1 MKGVI
6 ITHPGMEAVSG
17 KEVKE
22 LIGADCKVAP
32 SVVLFDSK
40 KLEDFL
46 TLSYCSQS
54 AIKVVYLLFS
64 SSIKKLDDVLLKIKD
79 LDLSEWLKGKSFV
92 VRSKVIDNAAVDTM
106 ESEREI
112 GNVIYEKYNKSIG
125 TTVNLDKPD
134 ITFFTYVFKDAFYF
148 GVDFAG
154 FDTSKRNYRIFCQSD
169 SIKGTVAYGLVRIS
183 GYDGKQSLLD
193 PFCQSGTVAI
203 EAAFFAS
210 KKPINFY
217 SKDKFA
223 FLKFPQFEKFDFDKF
238 FAKLDKP
245 SEPSL
250 SITCSDSQQR
260 NVKAAEKNA
269 KIAGLNKLVRFS
281 RLDVEWL
288 DTKFEK
294 NSVDL
299 IVSNP
304 PKVSRLLTEKGLDKI
319 FQEFFYTAD
328 FILKPKGKIV
338 ILVKSYA
345 QILNQAQR
353 YNFALRSKFPVHQ
366 GKEEFNILIF
376 EKEKK

>member
-1 MKGVI
+1 MKGLIV
-6 ITHPGMEAVSG
+6 THPGMEAVSG

-22 LIGADCKVAP
+22 LIDADCKVSP
-32 SVVLFDSK
+32 SVALFDAK

-46 TLSYCSQS
+46 VLAYRSQS
-54 AIKVVYLLFS
+54 AIKVVCLLIS
-64 SSIKKLDDVLLKIKD
+64 CPVKKLDDILPKIKS
-79 LDLSEWLKGKSFV
+79 LDLSGWLKGKSFV
-92 VRSKVIDNAAVDTM
+92 VRSKVIGNDSVDTM

-112 GNVIYEKYNKSIG
+112 GTVIYEKYSESLDAK
-125 TTVNLDKPD
+125 VNLDHPD
-134 ITFFTYVFKDAFYF
+134 VPFFAYVYANTFYF

-154 FDTSKRNYRIFCQSD
+154 FDVSKRNYRIFCQSD
-169 SIKGTVAYGLVRIS
+169 SIKGTVAYALVRLA
-183 GYDGKQSLLD
+183 GYDGKQSLID

-210 KKPINFY
+210 RKPINFY
-217 SKDKFA
+217 SKEEFA
-223 FLKFPQFEKFDFDKF
+223 FRKFPQFEKFDFDKF
-238 FAKLDKP
+238 FAKQDKF
-245 SEPSL
+245 SEGDTG
-250 SITCSDSQQR
+250 IICSDSQQR
-260 NVKAAEKNA
+260 HVKAAEKNA
-269 KIAGLNKLVRFS
+269 KIAGLNKILRFS

-328 FILKPKGKIV
+328 FILKPKGKII

-353 YNFALRSKFPVHQ
+353 YNFMLKSKFPVFQ